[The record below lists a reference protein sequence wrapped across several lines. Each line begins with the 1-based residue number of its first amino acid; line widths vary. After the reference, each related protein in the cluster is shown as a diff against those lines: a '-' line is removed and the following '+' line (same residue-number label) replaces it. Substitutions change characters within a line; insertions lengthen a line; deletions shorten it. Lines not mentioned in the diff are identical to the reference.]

1 MDLETI
7 QNLSFEIISEA
18 SNARNSFQQ
27 GIEASKEFDFEKA
40 ESLIKEGSKQLATA
54 SGKHFSVIQEEA
66 NGESLPFSVL
76 FMHAEDQLVMTE
88 IKRDSAKELL
98 DVYKKIMEMK
108 G

>member
-1 MDLETI
+1 MDLEAI

-18 SNARNSFQQ
+18 SNARSTFQQ

-40 ESLIKEGSKQLATA
+40 ESLIEKGGKQLAQA

-66 NGESLPFSVL
+66 NGESVPFSVL
-76 FMHAEDQLVMTE
+76 FIHAEDQLIMTE